1 MRRNSPIF
9 IYEILIQPS
18 MARMHL
24 RKKGRSA
31 SKHPIERKHPKW
43 GANPREVEEKIIKMA
58 EEGKSPAMIGTI
70 LRDSYG
76 VPDIK
81 AATGKK
87 LSKILEEHN
96 LLPDVPEDLDNLLT
110 KRERLKEHLSAN
122 PRDIHNSRR
131 LHLIEAKIRRL
142 MKYYRRKGRISEK
155 VSL

>member
-1 MRRNSPIF
+1 
-9 IYEILIQPS
+9 
-18 MARMHL
+18 L
-24 RKKGRSA
+24 REN
-31 SKHPIERKHPKW
+31 IPKW

-96 LLPDVPEDLDNLLT
+96 LLPDVPEDLDNLFT

-131 LHLIEAKIRRL
+131 LFYGFFHINFPHQNLFCKL
-142 MKYYRRKGRISEK
+142 F
-155 VSL
+155 

>member
-1 MRRNSPIF
+1 
-9 IYEILIQPS
+9 
-18 MARMHL
+18 
-24 RKKGRSA
+24 
-31 SKHPIERKHPKW
+31 
-43 GANPREVEEKIIKMA
+43 
-58 EEGKSPAMIGTI
+58 MIGTI

-87 LSKILEEHN
+87 LSRILKEHN

-122 PRDIHNSRR
+122 PRDIHNNRR

>member
-1 MRRNSPIF
+1 MIKNSPIF

-24 RKKGRSA
+24 RKKGKAS

-43 GANPREVEEKIIKMA
+43 GANPKEVEERIVKMA

-87 LSKILEEHN
+87 LSRILKEHN

-122 PRDIHNSRR
+122 PRNIHHPPHRPQRYACR
-131 LHLIEAKIRRL
+131 LLHRPYPRQAGQLETFA
-142 MKYYRRKGRISEK
+142 
-155 VSL
+155 